1 MILNKLTEQL
11 LDKTITEIQKPENMN
26 KIKTNVLNPCINYT
40 YDRIYP
46 YIYTIIIL
54 FLLNFILALL
64 ILVILLRETVKKVN

>member
-11 LDKTITEIQKPENMN
+11 LDKTINEIQKPENMT

-54 FLLNFILALL
+54 FLLWKIRLNL
-64 ILVILLRETVKKVN
+64 

>member
-11 LDKTITEIQKPENMN
+11 TDKTISEIQKPENMT

-54 FLLNFILALL
+54 FLLNFIAALL